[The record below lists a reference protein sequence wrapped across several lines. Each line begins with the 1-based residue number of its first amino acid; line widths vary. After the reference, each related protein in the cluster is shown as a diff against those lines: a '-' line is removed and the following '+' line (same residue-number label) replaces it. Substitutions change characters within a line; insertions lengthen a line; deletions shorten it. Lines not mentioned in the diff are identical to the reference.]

1 MNKKD
6 IRKLSRKDLLEIMLN
21 QSEKIKSLEL
31 EISKLK
37 EDLASKNLSISNAGT
52 LAEASIS
59 ISGIFQKADE
69 AIEIYKNNYIDQI
82 RKDFEKEK
90 EAILKETKELCKKN
104 EKASKDALKKAKEK
118 AKIIVEEAKK
128 DQLDLKN
135 KKKDVKKTTTKSK
148 KITSKK

>member
-1 MNKKD
+1 MNKRD

-31 EISKLK
+31 EVSKLK
-37 EDLASKNLSISNAGT
+37 EDLASKNFSISNAGT

-59 ISGIFQKADE
+59 ISGILQKADE
-69 AIEIYKNNYIDQI
+69 AIEIYKNNYLDQV

-90 EAILKETKELCKKN
+90 DAILKETKDLCKKN

-118 AKIIVEEAKK
+118 AKQIVEDAKK
-128 DQLDLKN
+128 DQISSKN
-135 KKKDVKKTTTKSK
+135 KKKDVKQTTTKSK